1 MKMVYRISRCLGMD
15 KKRYTL
21 ILLFGMIFGAVL
33 AAISIVEESSV
44 SNYQWAAKIED
55 TIIPMD
61 KYLMQLEGLAKDKR
75 SPLTQND
82 EMYVLERMIEEELL
96 IKRAIDLGMLEN
108 NPMARGTI
116 VQQMIKT
123 IISENDRYE
132 IPDQDL
138 INFFEENI
146 GFFTKSQRLRLQ
158 QIYFSNEEFSN
169 SSQKKAQEA
178 YEMLIDGEAFSKVS
192 NLGSKSALRIPN
204 TLMTL
209 SKVREYIGPSLM
221 NLARNLEAGSFSEPV
236 AVSGGYKIIYLFEKE
251 LIEPPSFRSIE
262 DSVRAEYSKRMDDKS
277 LRDYLENLKNW
288 YDISRNPPK

>member
-1 MKMVYRISRCLGMD
+1 MALEGLKAG
-15 KKRYTL
+15 
-21 ILLFGMIFGAVL
+21 IFGAIGRL
-33 AAISIVEESSV
+33 KGKRKLDQAEMKELSKSIRRALLEAAFNVRQSKEIT
-44 SNYQWAAKIED
+44 AR
-55 TIIPMD
+55 
-61 KYLMQLEGLAKDKR
+61 LE
-75 SPLTQND
+75 
-82 EMYVLERMIEEELL
+82 ERMIEEELL